1 MIERAVV
8 NAGPLIAL
16 SLLGR
21 LDLLPALFR
30 EVWIPEAVHREISA
44 GEERPAFAELQT
56 PNWLARVR
64 AAPTPDLLLV
74 AELDPG
80 EAAVIS
86 LARQLAPCVAL
97 IDERRG
103 RRIAAN
109 VYGLPVKGVVG
120 LLAEARRRG
129 LIPALRPLLATLRQA
144 GYYIAE
150 NLVEVACE
158 SVGE

>member
-8 NAGPLIAL
+8 NTGPLIAL

-30 EVWIPEAVHREISA
+30 EVWIPEAVHREVSA
-44 GEERPAFAELQT
+44 GLERPGFAELQM
-56 PNWLARVR
+56 PEWLARVR
-64 AAPTPDLLLV
+64 IAPAADPLLV

-86 LARQLAPCVAL
+86 LARQLSPCVAI

-103 RRIAAN
+103 RRVAAS
-109 VYGLPVKGVVG
+109 VYGLPIKGVVG
-120 LLAEARRRG
+120 LLAEARRRD
-129 LIPALRPLLATLRQA
+129 LVPALRPLLATLREA

-150 NLVEVACE
+150 NVVEDACE